1 MTEKKER
8 EVPSHRPY
16 LQSRQQAGHYP
27 LSLLPPQNLLQVH
40 FV

>member
-1 MTEKKER
+1 MIEKKVR
-8 EVPSHRPY
+8 KVPSHRLY
-16 LQSRQQAGHYP
+16 LQSRQQAAHYP